1 MHEMVYNSN
10 YEFTMQDENQNI
22 EYKRSWS
29 DEYLKWVCGF
39 ANAQGGKIFIGI
51 DDDKTVY
58 GVLDSHRQMEDI
70 PNKIVAFLGIVV
82 DVNLH
87 QRNGKEY
94 LEIIV
99 NPSNVPISYKGVF
112 YYRSGATKQE
122 LKGAALQQFVLKKMG
137 RSWDEIVCE
146 GARLEHIDDE
156 AVAYFVRKGI
166 KAGRLPENAADDSTE
181 TILRNLDLIDDEG
194 GLRNAAILLFGKRPS
209 KFFACVEFKIGR
221 FKSESDLRNQDMI
234 TGNLIQMA
242 DKVMEVLDN
251 KYLIRP
257 IHYEGL
263 QRIEPLEIPENALRE
278 IIFNAIIH
286 KEYPGYST
294 QMRVYNDRIWLW
306 NSGGLPEGITF
317 EQFMGAHSSCPRNR
331 LIARAFYLAGFIE
344 SWGRGINKIKTEFV
358 ENGLEAPVYKEEMGG
373 MSVYITRKK
382 DLYGE
387 DGTVNDGA
395 NGTANDTVNV
405 VENKDI
411 TTNNDHINDHINDP
425 VNDPVNRNKSMSRVL
440 KVVMDNPSAT
450 YEDIQIA
457 INRSRATVK
466 RAIRLLRENKFIV
479 REGSDKSGYWY
490 VTEKGKELL

>member
-1 MHEMVYNSN
+1 
-10 YEFTMQDENQNI
+10 MQDENQNI
-22 EYKRSWS
+22 EYKRIWS

-39 ANAQGGKIFIGI
+39 ANAQGGRIFIGV
-51 DDDKTVY
+51 DDDKTIY
-58 GVLDSHRQMEDI
+58 GLQDAHRQMEDI
-70 PNKIVAFLGIVV
+70 PNKIVALLGIVV

-87 QRNGKEY
+87 QKDGLDY
-94 LEIIV
+94 MEIIV

-122 LKGAALQQFVLKKMG
+122 LKGPALQQFILKKMG
-137 RSWDEIVCE
+137 RSWDEIICE
-146 GARLEHIDDE
+146 GATLEHIDDE
-156 AVAYFVRKGI
+156 AVTYFVRKGI

-181 TILRNLDLIDDEG
+181 TILRNLDLMDEEG

-209 KFFACVEFKIGR
+209 RFFACVEFKIGR
-221 FKSESDLRNQDMI
+221 FRTDSDLRNQDMI

-263 QRIEPLEIPENALRE
+263 QRIEPMEIPEDALRE

-286 KEYPGYST
+286 KEYPGYSI

-344 SWGRGINKIKTEFV
+344 SWGRGINKIKTEFI
-358 ENGLEAPVYKEEMGG
+358 ENALEAPIYKEEMGG

-382 DLYGE
+382 GLYGE
-387 DGTVNDGA
+387 DDGA

>member
-1 MHEMVYNSN
+1 MN
-10 YEFTMQDENQNI
+10 DESQNI

-29 DEYLKWVCGF
+29 DEYQKWVCGF

-51 DDDKTVY
+51 DDDKSVY
-58 GVLDSHRQMEDI
+58 GLNDSHRQMEDI

-87 QRNGKEY
+87 KKDGKEY

-99 NPSNVPISYKGVF
+99 NPSNVPISYKGIF

-156 AVAYFVRKGI
+156 AVTYFVRKGI
-166 KAGRLPENAADDSTE
+166 KAGRLPDKAADDSTE
-181 TILRNLDLIDDEG
+181 TILRNLDLMDDNG

-221 FKSESDLRNQDMI
+221 FKSDSDLRNQDII
-234 TGNLIQMA
+234 TGNIIQMA
-242 DKVMEVLDN
+242 DKVMEILDN

-263 QRIEPLEIPENALRE
+263 QRIEPLEIPEDALRE

-294 QMRVYNDRIWLW
+294 QMRVYDDRIWLW
-306 NSGGLPEGITF
+306 NSGGLPDGITF
-317 EQFMGAHSSCPRNR
+317 EQFMGVHSSCPRNR
-331 LIARAFYLAGFIE
+331 LIARDFYLAGFIE
-344 SWGRGINKIKTEFV
+344 SWGRGIGKIRDEFV
-358 ENGLEAPVYKEEMGG
+358 TNGLEAPIYKEEMGG
-373 MSVYITRKK
+373 MSVYITRRKGLFG
-382 DLYGE
+382 D
-387 DGTVNDGA
+387 DDTVNDTVKTSH
-395 NGTANDTVNV
+395 NTIDNKSDNKENDTVNDTV
-405 VENKDI
+405 KLTKTEY
-411 TTNNDHINDHINDP
+411 
-425 VNDPVNRNKSMSRVL
+425 RVL
-440 KVVMDNPSAT
+440 QILRLDDTSTYSSLMDLL
-450 YEDIQIA
+450 QIA
-457 INRSRATVK
+457 RPTVA
-466 RAIRLLRENKFIV
+466 RAINTLQKHGLIV
-479 REGSDKSGYWY
+479 REGSDQTGYWY
-490 VTEKGKELL
+490 VMKK

>member
-1 MHEMVYNSN
+1 MN
-10 YEFTMQDENQNI
+10 DENQNI

-39 ANAQGGKIFIGI
+39 ANAQGGSIFIGI
-51 DDDKTVY
+51 DDDKIVY
-58 GVLDSHRQMEDI
+58 GLPDSHRQMEDI

-87 QRNGKEY
+87 KKDGKEY

-146 GARLEHIDDE
+146 GARMEHIDDE

-194 GLRNAAILLFGKRPS
+194 GLRNAAILLFGKRPGKRPS

-263 QRIEPLEIPENALRE
+263 QRIEPLEIPEDALRE

-294 QMRVYNDRIWLW
+294 QMRVYDDRIWLW
-306 NSGGLPEGITF
+306 NSGGLPDGITF
-317 EQFMGAHSSCPRNR
+317 EQFMGEHSSCPRNR
-331 LIARAFYLAGFIE
+331 LIARTFYLAGFIE
-344 SWGRGINKIKTEFV
+344 SWGRGIGKIRDEFV
-358 ENGLEAPVYKEEMGG
+358 ANGLEAPVYKEEMGG
-373 MSVYITRKK
+373 MSVYITRRKG
-382 DLYGE
+382 LFGE
-387 DGTVNDGA
+387 
-395 NGTANDTVNV
+395 
-405 VENKDI
+405 
-411 TTNNDHINDHINDP
+411 NDP
-425 VNDPVNRNKSMSRVL
+425 VNDGVKNTNNKCVSAKNDGVNDSLRDGVNDGVKWTKNELAILYEMSKNNDITYIQLQTKL
-440 KVVMDNPSAT
+440 KISEPTVR
-450 YEDIQIA
+450 
-457 INRSRATVK
+457 RSIK
-466 RAIRLLRENKFIV
+466 RLRLNMMIV
-479 REGSDKSGYWY
+479 REGSDKSGHWY
-490 VTEKGKELL
+490 VTEKGKRILNKIQ

>member
-1 MHEMVYNSN
+1 MN
-10 YEFTMQDENQNI
+10 DESQNI

-29 DEYLKWVCGF
+29 DEYMKWVCGF
-39 ANAQGGKIFIGI
+39 ANAQGGRIFIGI
-51 DDDKTVY
+51 DDDKSVY
-58 GVLDSHRQMEDI
+58 GLTDSHRQMEDI
-70 PNKIVAFLGIVV
+70 PNRIVAFLGIVV

-122 LKGAALQQFVLKKMG
+122 LKGVALQQFVLKKMG

-294 QMRVYNDRIWLW
+294 QMRVYDDRIWLW
-306 NSGGLPEGITF
+306 NSGGLPDGITF

-331 LIARAFYLAGFIE
+331 LIARVFYLAGFIE
-344 SWGRGINKIKTEFV
+344 SWGRGIDKIRDEFV
-358 ENGLEAPVYKEEMGG
+358 ANGLEAPVYKEEMGG
-373 MSVYITRKK
+373 MSVYITRRKG
-382 DLYGE
+382 LFGGNE
-387 DGTVNDGA
+387 TV
-395 NGTANDTVNV
+395 
-405 VENKDI
+405 
-411 TTNNDHINDHINDP
+411 NDP
-425 VNDPVNRNKSMSRVL
+425 VNDGVKVIDNKIVSANFDGVNDTVNGTVN
-440 KVVMDNPSAT
+440 D
-450 YEDIQIA
+450 
-457 INRSRATVK
+457 TVK
-466 RAIRLLRENKFIV
+466 RILKVISNNEAITYDEMSEVLKISRRTIARHIKTMTKLFLIV

>member
-1 MHEMVYNSN
+1 
-10 YEFTMQDENQNI
+10 MQDENQNI
-22 EYKRSWS
+22 EYKRIWS

-39 ANAQGGKIFIGI
+39 ANAQGGRIYIGV
-51 DDDKTVY
+51 DDDKTVF
-58 GVLDSHRQMEDI
+58 GLQDAHRQMEDI
-70 PNKIVAFLGIVV
+70 PNKIVALLGIVV

-87 QRNGKEY
+87 QKDGLDY
-94 LEIIV
+94 MEIIV

-122 LKGAALQQFVLKKMG
+122 LKGPALQQFILKKMG
-137 RSWDEIVCE
+137 RSWDEIICE
-146 GARLEHIDDE
+146 GATLEHIDNE

-181 TILRNLDLIDDEG
+181 TILRNLDLMDEAG
-194 GLRNAAILLFGKRPS
+194 GLSNAAILLFGKRPS
-209 KFFACVEFKIGR
+209 RFFACVEFKIGR
-221 FKSESDLRNQDMI
+221 FRTHSDLRNQDMI
-234 TGNLIQMA
+234 TGNIIQMA
-242 DKVMEVLDN
+242 DKVMEILDN

-263 QRIEPLEIPENALRE
+263 QRIEPLEIPEDALRE

-286 KEYPGYST
+286 KEYPGYSI
-294 QMRVYNDRIWLW
+294 QMRIYNDRIWLW

-331 LIARAFYLAGFIE
+331 LVARAFYLAGFIE

-382 DLYGE
+382 GLYGE
-387 DGTVNDGA
+387 DDGVNDGVNDGA
-395 NGTANDTVNV
+395 NDTVNNTIKIIENKDITTNNGTANDTVNV
-405 VENKDI
+405 
-411 TTNNDHINDHINDP
+411 P
-425 VNDPVNRNKSMSRVL
+425 VNDTVN
-440 KVVMDNPSAT
+440 D
-450 YEDIQIA
+450 
-457 INRSRATVK
+457 TVK
-466 RAIRLLRENKFIV
+466 RILKVISNNEAITYDEMSEVLKISRRTIARHIKTMTKLFLIV

-490 VTEKGKELL
+490 ITEKGKQLIKKQK

>member
-1 MHEMVYNSN
+1 MN
-10 YEFTMQDENQNI
+10 DESQNI

-29 DEYLKWVCGF
+29 DEYMKWVCGF
-39 ANAQGGKIFIGI
+39 ANAQGGRIFIGI
-51 DDDKTVY
+51 DDDKSVY
-58 GVLDSHRQMEDI
+58 GLTDSHRQMEDI
-70 PNKIVAFLGIVV
+70 PNRIVAFLGIVV

-122 LKGAALQQFVLKKMG
+122 LKGVALQQFVLKKMG
-137 RSWDEIVCE
+137 RSWDEIICE
-146 GARLEHIDDE
+146 GARMEHIDDE

-294 QMRVYNDRIWLW
+294 QMRVYDDRIWLW
-306 NSGGLPEGITF
+306 NSGGLPDGITF

-331 LIARAFYLAGFIE
+331 LIARVFYLAGFIE
-344 SWGRGINKIKTEFV
+344 SWGRGIDKIRDEFV
-358 ENGLEAPVYKEEMGG
+358 ANGLEAPVYKEEMGG
-373 MSVYITRKK
+373 MSVYITRRKG
-382 DLYGE
+382 LFGGNE
-387 DGTVNDGA
+387 TV
-395 NGTANDTVNV
+395 
-405 VENKDI
+405 
-411 TTNNDHINDHINDP
+411 NDP
-425 VNDPVNRNKSMSRVL
+425 VNDGVKVIDNKIVSANFDGVNDTVNGTVN
-440 KVVMDNPSAT
+440 D
-450 YEDIQIA
+450 
-457 INRSRATVK
+457 TVK
-466 RAIRLLRENKFIV
+466 RILKVISNNEAITYDEMSEVLKISRRTIARHIKTMTKLFLIV

>member
-1 MHEMVYNSN
+1 
-10 YEFTMQDENQNI
+10 MQDENQNI
-22 EYKRSWS
+22 EYKRIWS

-39 ANAQGGKIFIGI
+39 ANAQGGRIFIGV
-51 DDDKTVY
+51 DDDKTIY
-58 GVLDSHRQMEDI
+58 GLQDAHKQMEDI
-70 PNKIVAFLGIVV
+70 PNKIVALLGIVV

-87 QRNGKEY
+87 QKDGLDY
-94 LEIIV
+94 MEIIV

-122 LKGAALQQFVLKKMG
+122 LKGPALQQFILKKMG
-137 RSWDEIVCE
+137 RSWDEIICE
-146 GARLEHIDDE
+146 GATLEHIEDE

-181 TILRNLDLIDDEG
+181 TILRNLDLMDEDG

-209 KFFACVEFKIGR
+209 RFFACVEFKIGR
-221 FKSESDLRNQDMI
+221 FRTDSDLRNQDMI

-263 QRIEPLEIPENALRE
+263 QRIEPMEIPEDALRE

-286 KEYPGYST
+286 KEYPGYSI

-344 SWGRGINKIKTEFV
+344 SWGRGINKIRTEFTA
-358 ENGLEAPVYKEEMGG
+358 NGLEAPIYKEEMGG

-382 DLYGE
+382 GLYGE
-387 DGTVNDGA
+387 DGTVNDPVKIVDNKDVTTYNDGVNKNIDTV
-395 NGTANDTVNV
+395 NGTVNDTV
-405 VENKDI
+405 KRI
-411 TTNNDHINDHINDP
+411 
-425 VNDPVNRNKSMSRVL
+425 L
-440 KVVMDNPSAT
+440 KVISNNEAIT
-450 YEDIQIA
+450 YDEMSEALKISRRTIA
-457 INRSRATVK
+457 RHIKTMTK
-466 RAIRLLRENKFIV
+466 LFLIV
-479 REGSDKSGYWY
+479 REGSDKTGYWY
-490 VTEKGKELL
+490 VTEKGKELIKEQK

>member
-1 MHEMVYNSN
+1 MN
-10 YEFTMQDENQNI
+10 DENQNK

-39 ANAQGGKIFIGI
+39 ANAQGGRIFIGI
-51 DDDKTVY
+51 DDDKSVY
-58 GVLDSHRQMEDI
+58 GLTDSHRQMEDI

-99 NPSNVPISYKGVF
+99 NPSNVPISYKGIF

-146 GARLEHIDDE
+146 GARMEHIDDE

-294 QMRVYNDRIWLW
+294 QMRVYDDRIWLW
-306 NSGGLPEGITF
+306 NSGGLPNGITF

-344 SWGRGINKIKTEFV
+344 SWGRGIGKIRDEFV
-358 ENGLEAPVYKEEMGG
+358 ANGLEAPVYKEEMGG
-373 MSVYITRKK
+373 MSVYITRRKG
-382 DLYGE
+382 LFGE
-387 DGTVNDGA
+387 NDTVNDGVK
-395 NGTANDTVNV
+395 NTDNKSVNV
-405 VENKDI
+405 KKDG
-411 TTNNDHINDHINDP
+411 
-425 VNDPVNRNKSMSRVL
+425 VNDSLNDGVNDGVKWTKNELAILFEMSKNSDVTYIQLQTKL
-440 KVVMDNPSAT
+440 KISEPTVR
-450 YEDIQIA
+450 
-457 INRSRATVK
+457 RSIK
-466 RAIRLLRENKFIV
+466 RLRLNMMIV
-479 REGSDKSGYWY
+479 REGSDKTGYWY
-490 VTEKGKELL
+490 VTEKGKRILIKFNSYE

>member
-1 MHEMVYNSN
+1 MN
-10 YEFTMQDENQNI
+10 DESQNI

-39 ANAQGGKIFIGI
+39 ANAQGGRIFIGI
-51 DDDKTVY
+51 DDDKSVY
-58 GVLDSHRQMEDI
+58 GLTDSHRQMEDI

-122 LKGAALQQFVLKKMG
+122 LKGVALQQFVLKKMG

-146 GARLEHIDDE
+146 GARMEHIDDE

-166 KAGRLPENAADDSTE
+166 KAGRLTENAADDSTE

-209 KFFACVEFKIGR
+209 RFFACVEFKIGR
-221 FKSESDLRNQDMI
+221 FHNDVDLRNQDI
-234 TGNLIQMA
+234 ISGNIIQMA
-242 DKVMEVLDN
+242 DKVMEILDS

-263 QRIEPLEIPENALRE
+263 QRIEPLEIPEDALRE
-278 IIFNAIIH
+278 ILFNAIIH

-306 NSGGLPEGITF
+306 NSGGLPDGITF

-331 LIARAFYLAGFIE
+331 LIARVFYLAGFIE
-344 SWGRGINKIKTEFV
+344 SWGRGIGKIRDEFV
-358 ENGLEAPVYKEEMGG
+358 ASGLEAPIYKEEMGG
-373 MSVYITRKK
+373 MSVYITRRKGLFGGN
-382 DLYGE
+382 DGVN
-387 DGTVNDGA
+387 GTV
-395 NGTANDTVNV
+395 
-405 VENKDI
+405 
-411 TTNNDHINDHINDP
+411 NDP
-425 VNDPVNRNKSMSRVL
+425 VNDTDNKKIVSKNDPVNDTDGTVNGTVKQILQLINKNVFI
-440 KVVMDNPSAT
+440 T
-450 YEDIQIA
+450 YEELALETNLSRRTIA
-457 INRSRATVK
+457 RHIKTMSE
-466 RAIRLLRENKFIV
+466 LFLIV
-479 REGSDKSGYWY
+479 REGSDKSGHWY
-490 VTEKGKELL
+490 VTEKGKKLL

>member
-1 MHEMVYNSN
+1 
-10 YEFTMQDENQNI
+10 MQDENQNI

-39 ANAQGGKIFIGI
+39 ANAQGGRIFIGI
-51 DDDKTVY
+51 DDDKSVY
-58 GVLDSHRQMEDI
+58 GLTDSHRQMEDI

-122 LKGAALQQFVLKKMG
+122 LKGVALQQFVLKKMG

-146 GARLEHIDDE
+146 GARMEHIDDE

-209 KFFACVEFKIGR
+209 RFFACVEFKIGR
-221 FKSESDLRNQDMI
+221 FHNDVDLRNQDI
-234 TGNLIQMA
+234 ISGNIIQMA
-242 DKVMEVLDN
+242 DRVMEILDS

-263 QRIEPLEIPENALRE
+263 QRIEPLEIPEDALRE
-278 IIFNAIIH
+278 ILFNAIIH

-306 NSGGLPEGITF
+306 NSGGLPDGITF

-331 LIARAFYLAGFIE
+331 LIARVFYLAGFIE
-344 SWGRGINKIKTEFV
+344 SWGRGIGKIRDEFV
-358 ENGLEAPVYKEEMGG
+358 ANGLEAPIYKEEMGG
-373 MSVYITRKK
+373 MSVYITRRKGLFGGN
-382 DLYGE
+382 DGVN
-387 DGTVNDGA
+387 GTV
-395 NGTANDTVNV
+395 
-405 VENKDI
+405 
-411 TTNNDHINDHINDP
+411 NDP
-425 VNDPVNRNKSMSRVL
+425 VNDTDNKKIVSKNDPVNDTDGTVNGTVKQILQLINKNVFI
-440 KVVMDNPSAT
+440 T
-450 YEDIQIA
+450 YEELALETNLSRRTIA
-457 INRSRATVK
+457 RHIKTMSE
-466 RAIRLLRENKFIV
+466 LFLIV
-479 REGSDKSGYWY
+479 REGSDKSGHWY

>member
-1 MHEMVYNSN
+1 
-10 YEFTMQDENQNI
+10 MQDENQNI
-22 EYKRSWS
+22 EYKRIWS

-39 ANAQGGKIFIGI
+39 ANAQGGRIFIGV
-51 DDDKTVY
+51 DDDKTIY
-58 GVLDSHRQMEDI
+58 GLQDAHKQMEDI
-70 PNKIVAFLGIVV
+70 PNKIVALLGIVV

-87 QRNGKEY
+87 QKDGLDYMEV
-94 LEIIV
+94 IV
-99 NPSNVPISYKGVF
+99 SPSNVPISYKGVF

-122 LKGAALQQFVLKKMG
+122 LKGPALQQFILKKMG
-137 RSWDEIVCE
+137 RSWDEIICE
-146 GARLEHIDDE
+146 GATLEHIDDE

-166 KAGRLPENAADDSTE
+166 KAGRLPESAADDSTE
-181 TILRNLDLIDDEG
+181 TILRNLDLMDEEG

-209 KFFACVEFKIGR
+209 RFFACVEFKIGR
-221 FKSESDLRNQDMI
+221 FRTDSDLRNQDMI

-263 QRIEPLEIPENALRE
+263 QRIEPLEIPEDALRE

-286 KEYPGYST
+286 KEYPGYSI

-317 EQFMGAHSSCPRNR
+317 EQFMGVHSSCPRNR

-344 SWGRGINKIKTEFV
+344 SWGRGINKIKTEFI
-358 ENGLEAPVYKEEMGG
+358 ENGLESPIYKEEMGG

-382 DLYGE
+382 GLYGE
-387 DGTVNDGA
+387 NDTG
-395 NGTANDTVNV
+395 NDTENDTVKGNDKYND
-405 VENKDI
+405 NKSI
-411 TTNNDHINDHINDP
+411 IINNNTKNDH
-425 VNDPVNRNKSMSRVL
+425 VNDTVKLTKMERRILQVL
-440 KVVMDNPSAT
+440 NMDYKAT
-450 YEDIQIA
+450 YTSIMDLLQVA
-457 INRSRATVK
+457 RPTVA
-466 RAIRLLRENKFIV
+466 RAISKFQQNGLLV

>member
-1 MHEMVYNSN
+1 
-10 YEFTMQDENQNI
+10 MQDENQNI
-22 EYKRSWS
+22 EYKRIWS

-39 ANAQGGKIFIGI
+39 ANAQGGRIFIGV
-51 DDDKTVY
+51 DDDKTIY
-58 GVLDSHRQMEDI
+58 GLHDAHRQMEDI
-70 PNKIVAFLGIVV
+70 PNKIVALLGIVV

-87 QRNGKEY
+87 QKDGLDY
-94 LEIIV
+94 MEIIV

-122 LKGAALQQFVLKKMG
+122 LKGPALQQFILKKMG
-137 RSWDEIVCE
+137 RSWDEIICE
-146 GARLEHIDDE
+146 GATLEHIDDE
-156 AVAYFVRKGI
+156 AVTYFVRKGI

-181 TILRNLDLIDDEG
+181 TILRNLDLMDEEG

-209 KFFACVEFKIGR
+209 RFFACVEFKIGR
-221 FKSESDLRNQDMI
+221 FRTDSDLRNQDMI

-263 QRIEPLEIPENALRE
+263 QRIEPLEIPKDALRE

-286 KEYPGYST
+286 KEYPGYSI
-294 QMRVYNDRIWLW
+294 QMRVYNNRIWLW

-331 LIARAFYLAGFIE
+331 LIARVFYLAGFIE

-382 DLYGE
+382 GLYGQ
-387 DGTVNDGA
+387 NDGV
-395 NGTANDTVNV
+395 NDTVNII
-405 VENKDI
+405 ENKDI
-411 TTNNDHINDHINDP
+411 TTNNDHINDH
-425 VNDPVNRNKSMSRVL
+425 VNDGVNDGVKWSKNEKNILALMS
-440 KVVMDNPSAT
+440 NNYSIT
-450 YEDIQIA
+450 YIELQKTLNI
-457 INRSRATVK
+457 SEPTVR
-466 RAIRLLRENKFIV
+466 RAIKKLRTNKMLV

>member
-1 MHEMVYNSN
+1 MN
-10 YEFTMQDENQNI
+10 DENQNI

-39 ANAQGGKIFIGI
+39 ANAQGGRIFIGI
-51 DDDKTVY
+51 DDDKSVY
-58 GVLDSHRQMEDI
+58 GLTDSHRQMEDI

-99 NPSNVPISYKGVF
+99 NPSNVPISYKGIF

-181 TILRNLDLIDDEG
+181 AILRNLDLIDDEG

-294 QMRVYNDRIWLW
+294 QMRVYDDRIWLW
-306 NSGGLPEGITF
+306 NSGGLPDGITF

-344 SWGRGINKIKTEFV
+344 SWGRGIGKIRDEFV
-358 ENGLEAPVYKEEMGG
+358 ANGLEAPVYKEEMGG
-373 MSVYITRKK
+373 MSVYITRRKGLFG
-382 DLYGE
+382 D
-387 DGTVNDGA
+387 D
-395 NGTANDTVNV
+395 DTVSGIV
-405 VENKDI
+405 KDTDNKKI
-411 TTNNDHINDHINDP
+411 VLKNDP
-425 VNDPVNRNKSMSRVL
+425 VNDTDGTVNG
-440 KVVMDNPSAT
+440 
-450 YEDIQIA
+450 
-457 INRSRATVK
+457 TVK
-466 RAIRLLRENKFIV
+466 RIIKVISENEAITYDELSEKLNISRRTVARHIKKMTELFLIV
-479 REGSDKSGYWY
+479 REGSDKTGYWY
-490 VTEKGKELL
+490 VTKKGKELL

>member
-1 MHEMVYNSN
+1 
-10 YEFTMQDENQNI
+10 MQDESQNI
-22 EYKRSWS
+22 EYKRSWN

-39 ANAQGGKIFIGI
+39 ANAQGGRIYIGV
-51 DDDKTVY
+51 DDDKTVF
-58 GVLDSHRQMEDI
+58 GLQDAHRQMEDI
-70 PNKIVAFLGIVV
+70 PNKIVALLGIVV

-87 QRNGKEY
+87 QKDGLDY
-94 LEIIV
+94 MEIIV

-122 LKGAALQQFVLKKMG
+122 LKGPALQQFILKKMG
-137 RSWDEIVCE
+137 RSWDEIICE
-146 GARLEHIDDE
+146 GATLEHIDNE

-181 TILRNLDLIDDEG
+181 TILRNLDLMDEAG

-209 KFFACVEFKIGR
+209 RFFACVEFKIGR
-221 FKSESDLRNQDMI
+221 FRTDSDLRNQDMI
-234 TGNLIQMA
+234 TGNIIQMA
-242 DKVMEVLDN
+242 DKVMEILDN

-263 QRIEPLEIPENALRE
+263 QRIEPLEIPEDALRE

-286 KEYPGYST
+286 KEYPGYSI
-294 QMRVYNDRIWLW
+294 QMRIYNDRIWLW

-331 LIARAFYLAGFIE
+331 LVARAFYLAGFIE
-344 SWGRGINKIKTEFV
+344 SWGRGINKIKTEFI

-382 DLYGE
+382 GLYGE
-387 DGTVNDGA
+387 IDGVNDGVNDGA
-395 NGTANDTVNV
+395 NDTVNDTVKV
-405 VENKDI
+405 IENKDI
-411 TTNNDHINDHINDP
+411 TTNNDTVNDTVNVP
-425 VNDPVNRNKSMSRVL
+425 VNGTVN
-440 KVVMDNPSAT
+440 D
-450 YEDIQIA
+450 
-457 INRSRATVK
+457 TVK
-466 RAIRLLRENKFIV
+466 RILKVISNNEAITYDEMSEVLKISRRTIARHIKTMTKLFLIV

-490 VTEKGKELL
+490 ITEKGKQLIKKQK

>member
-1 MHEMVYNSN
+1 MN
-10 YEFTMQDENQNI
+10 DENQNI

-39 ANAQGGKIFIGI
+39 ANAQGGRIFIGI
-51 DDDKTVY
+51 DDDKSVY
-58 GVLDSHRQMEDI
+58 GLTDSHHQMEDI

-87 QRNGKEY
+87 KKDGKEY

-146 GARLEHIDDE
+146 GARMEHIDDE

-294 QMRVYNDRIWLW
+294 QMRVYDDRIWLW
-306 NSGGLPEGITF
+306 NSGGLPDGITF
-317 EQFMGAHSSCPRNR
+317 EQFMGEHSSCPRNR

-344 SWGRGINKIKTEFV
+344 SWGRGIGKIRDEFV
-358 ENGLEAPVYKEEMGG
+358 ANGLEAPVYKEEMGG
-373 MSVYITRKK
+373 MSVYITRRKG
-382 DLYGE
+382 LFGE
-387 DGTVNDGA
+387 NDTVNDGVKNTDNKCVSA
-395 NGTANDTVNV
+395 KNDGANDSLRDDVNDGV
-405 VENKDI
+405 KWTKNELAILHEMSKNNDI
-411 TTNNDHINDHINDP
+411 TYIQLQT
-425 VNDPVNRNKSMSRVL
+425 KL
-440 KVVMDNPSAT
+440 KISEPTVR
-450 YEDIQIA
+450 
-457 INRSRATVK
+457 RSIK
-466 RAIRLLRENKFIV
+466 RLRLNMMIV
-479 REGSDKSGYWY
+479 REGSDKTGYWY
-490 VTEKGKELL
+490 VTEKGKRTLIKFNSYE

>member
-1 MHEMVYNSN
+1 MN
-10 YEFTMQDENQNI
+10 DENQNI

-39 ANAQGGKIFIGI
+39 ANAQGGRIFIGI
-51 DDDKTVY
+51 DDDKSVY
-58 GVLDSHRQMEDI
+58 GLTDSHRQMEDI

-87 QRNGKEY
+87 KKDGKEY

-122 LKGAALQQFVLKKMG
+122 LKGVALQQFVLKKMG

-257 IHYEGL
+257 IHNEGL

-294 QMRVYNDRIWLW
+294 QMRVYDDRIWLW
-306 NSGGLPEGITF
+306 NSGGLPNGITF
-317 EQFMGAHSSCPRNR
+317 EQFMGEHSSCPRNR
-331 LIARAFYLAGFIE
+331 LIARSFYLAGFIE
-344 SWGRGINKIKTEFV
+344 SWGRGIGKIRDEFV
-358 ENGLEAPVYKEEMGG
+358 ANGLEAPVYKEEMGG
-373 MSVYITRKK
+373 MSVYITRRKGLFGDDDTASGIVKDADNKK
-382 DLYGE
+382 IVL
-387 DGTVNDGA
+387 
-395 NGTANDTVNV
+395 
-405 VENKDI
+405 K
-411 TTNNDHINDHINDP
+411 NDP
-425 VNDPVNRNKSMSRVL
+425 VNDTDGTVNG
-440 KVVMDNPSAT
+440 
-450 YEDIQIA
+450 
-457 INRSRATVK
+457 TVK
-466 RAIRLLRENKFIV
+466 RIIKVISENEAITYDELSEKLNISRRTVARHIKKMTELFLIV
-479 REGSDKSGYWY
+479 REGSDKTGYWY
-490 VTEKGKELL
+490 VTKKGKRILNKIQ

>member
-1 MHEMVYNSN
+1 
-10 YEFTMQDENQNI
+10 MQDENQNI

-39 ANAQGGKIFIGI
+39 ANAQGGRIFIGI
-51 DDDKTVY
+51 DDDKSVY
-58 GVLDSHRQMEDI
+58 GLTDSHRQMEDI

-99 NPSNVPISYKGVF
+99 NPSNVPISYKGIF

-146 GARLEHIDDE
+146 GARMEHIDDE

-294 QMRVYNDRIWLW
+294 QMRVYDDRIWLW
-306 NSGGLPEGITF
+306 NSGGLPDGITF

-344 SWGRGINKIKTEFV
+344 SWGRGIGKIRDEFV
-358 ENGLEAPVYKEEMGG
+358 ANGLEAPVYKEEMGG
-373 MSVYITRKK
+373 MSVYITRRKG
-382 DLYGE
+382 LFGE
-387 DGTVNDGA
+387 NDG
-395 NGTANDTVNV
+395 V
-405 VENKDI
+405 
-411 TTNNDHINDHINDP
+411 NDP
-425 VNDPVNRNKSMSRVL
+425 VNDGVNIIDNKTV
-440 KVVMDNPSAT
+440 SANFDGVNDT
-450 YEDIQIA
+450 VNDTV
-457 INRSRATVK
+457 NGTVNDTVK
-466 RAIRLLRENKFIV
+466 RILKVISNNEAITYDEMSEVLKISRRTIARHIKTMTKLFLIV

>member
-1 MHEMVYNSN
+1 MK
-10 YEFTMQDENQNI
+10 DENQNI
-22 EYKRSWS
+22 EYKRIWS

-39 ANAQGGKIFIGI
+39 ANAQGGRIFIGI
-51 DDDKTVY
+51 DDDKTIY
-58 GVLDSHRQMEDI
+58 GLQDSHRQMEDI

-87 QRNGKEY
+87 QKDGLDY

-122 LKGAALQQFVLKKMG
+122 LKGLALQQFILRKMG
-137 RSWDEIVCE
+137 RSWDEIICE
-146 GARLEHIDDE
+146 GAKMEHIDEE

-166 KAGRLPENAADDSTE
+166 KAGRLPETAADDSTA
-181 TILRNLDLIDDEG
+181 TILRNLDLMDEDG

-209 KFFACVEFKIGR
+209 RFFACVEFKIGR
-221 FKSESDLRNQDMI
+221 FKTDSDLLNQDMI
-234 TGNLIQMA
+234 TGNIIQMA

-263 QRIEPLEIPENALRE
+263 QRIEPLEIPEDALRE

-294 QMRVYNDRIWLW
+294 QMRVYDDKIWLW

-331 LIARAFYLAGFIE
+331 LIARVFYLAGFIE
-344 SWGRGINKIKTEFV
+344 SWGRGINKIKTKFKES
-358 ENGLEAPVYKEEMGG
+358 GLKAPVYKEEMGG
-373 MSVYITRKK
+373 MSVYITRRQGLFGQNNGVNSI
-382 DLYGE
+382 D
-387 DGTVNDGA
+387 DTVNDTVKYIDNKG
-395 NGTANDTVNV
+395 NSVKITTSGIVKTDTVKL
-405 VENKDI
+405 NK
-411 TTNNDHINDHINDP
+411 NE
-425 VNDPVNRNKSMSRVL
+425 KRVL
-440 KVVMDNPSAT
+440 QILNMDYNST
-450 YEDIQIA
+450 YSSLMYILQVARPTIA
-457 INRSRATVK
+457 
-466 RAIRLLRENKFIV
+466 RAIDTLQKNGLIV
-479 REGSDKSGYWY
+479 REGSDKSGHWY
-490 VTEKGKELL
+490 LTEKGKKLL

>member
-1 MHEMVYNSN
+1 MK
-10 YEFTMQDENQNI
+10 DENQNI

-51 DDDKTVY
+51 DDDKTVC
-58 GVLDSHRQMEDI
+58 GLQDSHRQMEDI
-70 PNKIVAFLGIVV
+70 PNKIVVFLGIVV

-87 QRNGKEY
+87 QKDGLDY

-99 NPSNVPISYKGVF
+99 NPSNVPISFKGVF

-122 LKGAALQQFVLKKMG
+122 LKGPALQQFILKKMG
-137 RSWDEIVCE
+137 RSWDEIICE
-146 GARLEHIDDE
+146 GAKMEHIDDE

-166 KAGRLPENAADDSTE
+166 KAGRLPETAADDSTE
-181 TILRNLDLIDDEG
+181 TILRNLDLMDEDG

-209 KFFACVEFKIGR
+209 RFFACVEFKIGR
-221 FKSESDLRNQDMI
+221 FKTDSDLRNQDMI
-234 TGNLIQMA
+234 TGNIIQMA

-263 QRIEPLEIPENALRE
+263 QRIEPMEIPEEALRE

-294 QMRVYNDRIWLW
+294 QMRVYDDRIWLW

-317 EQFMGAHSSCPRNR
+317 EQFLGAHSSCPRNR

-344 SWGRGINKIKTEFV
+344 SWGRGINKIKTKFIGS
-358 ENGLEAPVYKEEMGG
+358 GLEAPVYKEEMGG
-373 MSVYITRKK
+373 MSVYITRRKG
-382 DLYGE
+382 LYGE
-387 DGTVNDGA
+387 DGTVNGTVNIIDNKIVSTNFDGV
-395 NGTANDTVNV
+395 NDTVN
-405 VENKDI
+405 D
-411 TTNNDHINDHINDP
+411 
-425 VNDPVNRNKSMSRVL
+425 
-440 KVVMDNPSAT
+440 
-450 YEDIQIA
+450 
-457 INRSRATVK
+457 TVK
-466 RAIRLLRENKFIV
+466 RILKVISNNEAITYDEMSEVLKISRRTIARHIKTMTKLFLIV

-490 VTEKGKELL
+490 VTEKGKKIINKYN

>member
-1 MHEMVYNSN
+1 MHDMVTIQNSMN
-10 YEFTMQDENQNI
+10 NENQNI

-39 ANAQGGKIFIGI
+39 ANAQGGRIFIGI
-51 DDDKTVY
+51 DDDKSFY
-58 GVLDSHRQMEDI
+58 GLTDSHRQMEDI

-82 DVNLH
+82 DMNLH

-122 LKGAALQQFVLKKMG
+122 LKGVALQQFVLKKMG

-146 GARLEHIDDE
+146 GARMEHIDDE

-263 QRIEPLEIPENALRE
+263 QRIEPLEIPEDALRE

-294 QMRVYNDRIWLW
+294 QMRVYDDRIWLW
-306 NSGGLPEGITF
+306 NSGGLPDGITF
-317 EQFMGAHSSCPRNR
+317 EQFMGEHSSCPRNR

-344 SWGRGINKIKTEFV
+344 SWGRGIGKIRDEFV
-358 ENGLEAPVYKEEMGG
+358 ANGLEAPVYKEEMGG
-373 MSVYITRKK
+373 MSVYITRRKG
-382 DLYGE
+382 LFGE
-387 DGTVNDGA
+387 NDGVNDPVNDG
-395 NGTANDTVNV
+395 VKV
-405 VENKDI
+405 VDNNSI
-411 TTNNDHINDHINDP
+411 TIDSDPVNDP
-425 VNDPVNRNKSMSRVL
+425 VNDPVKITGSTFLVL
-440 KVVMDNPSAT
+440 RAIVDNPDLT
-450 YEDIQIA
+450 YEEIQVI
-457 INRSRATVK
+457 INCSRATVK
-466 RAIRLLRENKFIV
+466 RAIKVLRINKYIV
-479 REGSDKSGYWY
+479 REGSDKSGHWY

>member
-1 MHEMVYNSN
+1 MN
-10 YEFTMQDENQNI
+10 DENQNI

-39 ANAQGGKIFIGI
+39 ANAQGGRIFIGI
-51 DDDKTVY
+51 DDDKSVY
-58 GVLDSHRQMEDI
+58 GLTDSHRQMEDI

-122 LKGAALQQFVLKKMG
+122 LKGVALQQFVLKKMG

-263 QRIEPLEIPENALRE
+263 QRIEPLEIPEDALRE

-286 KEYPGYST
+286 KEYPGYSI

-344 SWGRGINKIKTEFV
+344 SWGRGINKIRTEFTA
-358 ENGLEAPVYKEEMGG
+358 NGLEAPVYKEEMGG

-382 DLYGE
+382 GLYGE
-387 DGTVNDGA
+387 DGTVNNPVKIVDNKNVTTYDDGV
-395 NGTANDTVNV
+395 NKNIDTVNGTV
-405 VENKDI
+405 KRILKVISNNEAI
-411 TTNNDHINDHINDP
+411 TYDE
-425 VNDPVNRNKSMSRVL
+425 MSEVL
-440 KVVMDNPSAT
+440 KVSRRT
-450 YEDIQIA
+450 IA
-457 INRSRATVK
+457 RHIKTMTK
-466 RAIRLLRENKFIV
+466 LFLIV

>member
-1 MHEMVYNSN
+1 MN
-10 YEFTMQDENQNI
+10 DENQNI

-39 ANAQGGKIFIGI
+39 ANAQGGRIFIGI
-51 DDDKTVY
+51 DDDKSVY
-58 GVLDSHRQMEDI
+58 GLTDSHRQMEDI

-122 LKGAALQQFVLKKMG
+122 LKGVALQQFVLKKMG

-146 GARLEHIDDE
+146 GARMEHIDDE

-294 QMRVYNDRIWLW
+294 QMRVYDDRIWLW
-306 NSGGLPEGITF
+306 NSGGLPNGITF
-317 EQFMGAHSSCPRNR
+317 EQFMGKHSSCPRNR

-344 SWGRGINKIKTEFV
+344 SWGRGIGKIRDEFV
-358 ENGLEAPVYKEEMGG
+358 ANGLEAPVYKEEMGG
-373 MSVYITRKK
+373 MSVYITRRKGLFG
-382 DLYGE
+382 D
-387 DGTVNDGA
+387 D
-395 NGTANDTVNV
+395 DTVSGIV
-405 VENKDI
+405 KDADNKKI
-411 TTNNDHINDHINDP
+411 VLKNDP
-425 VNDPVNRNKSMSRVL
+425 VNDTDGTVNG
-440 KVVMDNPSAT
+440 
-450 YEDIQIA
+450 
-457 INRSRATVK
+457 TVK
-466 RAIRLLRENKFIV
+466 RIIKVISENEAITYDELSEKLNISRRTVARHIKKMTELFLIV
-479 REGSDKSGYWY
+479 REGSDKTGYWY
-490 VTEKGKELL
+490 VTKKGKRILNKIQ

>member
-1 MHEMVYNSN
+1 MN
-10 YEFTMQDENQNI
+10 DENQNI

-39 ANAQGGKIFIGI
+39 ANAQGGRIFIGI
-51 DDDKTVY
+51 DDDKSVY
-58 GVLDSHRQMEDI
+58 GLTDSHRQMEDI

-99 NPSNVPISYKGVF
+99 NPSNVPISYKGIF

-146 GARLEHIDDE
+146 GARMEHIDDE

-294 QMRVYNDRIWLW
+294 QMRVYDDRIWLW
-306 NSGGLPEGITF
+306 NSGGLPNGITF

-344 SWGRGINKIKTEFV
+344 SWGRGIGKIRDEFV
-358 ENGLEAPVYKEEMGG
+358 ANGLEAPVYKEEMGG
-373 MSVYITRKK
+373 MSVYITRRKG
-382 DLYGE
+382 LFGE
-387 DGTVNDGA
+387 NDTVNDGVK
-395 NGTANDTVNV
+395 NTDNKSVNV
-405 VENKDI
+405 KKDG
-411 TTNNDHINDHINDP
+411 
-425 VNDPVNRNKSMSRVL
+425 VNDSLNDGVNDGVKWTKNELAILFEMSKNSDVTYIQLQTKL
-440 KVVMDNPSAT
+440 KISEPTVR
-450 YEDIQIA
+450 
-457 INRSRATVK
+457 RSIK
-466 RAIRLLRENKFIV
+466 RLRLNMMIV
-479 REGSDKSGYWY
+479 REGSDKTGYWY
-490 VTEKGKELL
+490 VTEKGKRILIKFNSYE

>member
-1 MHEMVYNSN
+1 
-10 YEFTMQDENQNI
+10 MQDENQNI
-22 EYKRSWS
+22 EYKRIWS

-39 ANAQGGKIFIGI
+39 ANAQGGRIFIGV
-51 DDDKTVY
+51 DDDKTIY
-58 GVLDSHRQMEDI
+58 GLQDAHRQMEDI
-70 PNKIVAFLGIVV
+70 PNKIVALLGIVV

-87 QRNGKEY
+87 QKDGLDY
-94 LEIIV
+94 MEIIV

-122 LKGAALQQFVLKKMG
+122 LKGPALQQFILKKMG
-137 RSWDEIVCE
+137 RSWDEIICE
-146 GARLEHIDDE
+146 GATLEHIDDE
-156 AVAYFVRKGI
+156 AVTYFVRKGI
-166 KAGRLPENAADDSTE
+166 KAGRLPENAADDSME
-181 TILRNLDLIDDEG
+181 NILRNLDLMDEDG

-209 KFFACVEFKIGR
+209 RFFACVEFKIGR
-221 FKSESDLRNQDMI
+221 FRTDSDLRNQDMI

-263 QRIEPLEIPENALRE
+263 QRIEPLEIPEDALRE

-286 KEYPGYST
+286 KEYPGYSI

-344 SWGRGINKIKTEFV
+344 SWGRGINKIKTEFI
-358 ENGLEAPVYKEEMGG
+358 ENALEAPIYKEEMGG

-382 DLYGE
+382 GLYGE
-387 DGTVNDGA
+387 DDGA

>member
-1 MHEMVYNSN
+1 
-10 YEFTMQDENQNI
+10 MQDENQNI
-22 EYKRSWS
+22 EYKRIWS

-39 ANAQGGKIFIGI
+39 ANAQGGRIFIGV
-51 DDDKTVY
+51 DDDKTIY
-58 GVLDSHRQMEDI
+58 GLQDAHRQMEDI
-70 PNKIVAFLGIVV
+70 PNKIVALLGIVV

-87 QRNGKEY
+87 QKDGLDYMEV
-94 LEIIV
+94 IV
-99 NPSNVPISYKGVF
+99 SPSNVPISYKGVF

-122 LKGAALQQFVLKKMG
+122 LKGPALQQFVLKKMG
-137 RSWDEIVCE
+137 RSWDEIICE
-146 GARLEHIDDE
+146 GATMEHINDE

-181 TILRNLDLIDDEG
+181 TILRNLDLMDEDG

-209 KFFACVEFKIGR
+209 RFFTCVEFKIGR
-221 FKSESDLRNQDMI
+221 FRTDSDLRNQDMI

-263 QRIEPLEIPENALRE
+263 QRIEPMEIPEDALRE

-286 KEYPGYST
+286 KEYPGYSI

-344 SWGRGINKIKTEFV
+344 SWGRGINKIKTEFTA
-358 ENGLEAPVYKEEMGG
+358 NGLEAPIYKEEMGG

-382 DLYGE
+382 GLYGE
-387 DGTVNDGA
+387 DGTVNDPVKIVDNKDVTTYNDGVNKNIDTV
-395 NGTANDTVNV
+395 NGTVNDTV
-405 VENKDI
+405 KRI
-411 TTNNDHINDHINDP
+411 
-425 VNDPVNRNKSMSRVL
+425 L
-440 KVVMDNPSAT
+440 KVISNNEAIT
-450 YEDIQIA
+450 YDEMSEALKISRRTIA
-457 INRSRATVK
+457 RHIKTMTK
-466 RAIRLLRENKFIV
+466 LFLIV
-479 REGSDKSGYWY
+479 REGSDKTGYWY
-490 VTEKGKELL
+490 VTEKGKELIKEQK

>member
-1 MHEMVYNSN
+1 MNN
-10 YEFTMQDENQNI
+10 ENQNI

-39 ANAQGGKIFIGI
+39 ANAQGGRIFIGI
-51 DDDKTVY
+51 DDDKSVY
-58 GVLDSHRQMEDI
+58 GLTDSHRQMEDI

-99 NPSNVPISYKGVF
+99 NPSNVPISYKGIF

-146 GARLEHIDDE
+146 GARMEHIDDE

-294 QMRVYNDRIWLW
+294 QMRVYDDRIWLW
-306 NSGGLPEGITF
+306 NSGGLPNGITF

-344 SWGRGINKIKTEFV
+344 SWGRGIGKIRDEFV
-358 ENGLEAPVYKEEMGG
+358 ANGLEAPVYKEEMGG
-373 MSVYITRKK
+373 MSVYITRRKG
-382 DLYGE
+382 LFGE
-387 DGTVNDGA
+387 NDTVNDGVK
-395 NGTANDTVNV
+395 NTDNKSVNV
-405 VENKDI
+405 KKDG
-411 TTNNDHINDHINDP
+411 
-425 VNDPVNRNKSMSRVL
+425 VNDSLNDGVNDGVKWTKNELAILFEMSKNSDVTYIQLQTKL
-440 KVVMDNPSAT
+440 KISEPTVR
-450 YEDIQIA
+450 
-457 INRSRATVK
+457 RSIK
-466 RAIRLLRENKFIV
+466 RLRLNMMIV
-479 REGSDKSGYWY
+479 REGSDKTGYWY
-490 VTEKGKELL
+490 VTEKGKRILIKFNSYE

>member
-1 MHEMVYNSN
+1 
-10 YEFTMQDENQNI
+10 MQDENQNI
-22 EYKRSWS
+22 EYKRIWS

-39 ANAQGGKIFIGI
+39 ANAQGGRIFIGV
-51 DDDKTVY
+51 DDDKTIY
-58 GVLDSHRQMEDI
+58 GLQDAHRQMEDI
-70 PNKIVAFLGIVV
+70 PNKIVALLGIVV

-87 QRNGKEY
+87 QKDGLDY
-94 LEIIV
+94 MEIIV
-99 NPSNVPISYKGVF
+99 SPSNVPISYKGVF

-122 LKGAALQQFVLKKMG
+122 LKGPALQQFILKKMG
-137 RSWDEIVCE
+137 RSWDEIICE
-146 GARLEHIDDE
+146 GATLEHIDDE

-166 KAGRLPENAADDSTE
+166 KAGRLPESAADDSTE
-181 TILRNLDLIDDEG
+181 TILHNLDLMDEDG

-209 KFFACVEFKIGR
+209 RFFACVEFKIGR
-221 FKSESDLRNQDMI
+221 FRTDSDLRNQDMI

-263 QRIEPLEIPENALRE
+263 QRIEPLEIPEDALRE

-286 KEYPGYST
+286 KEYPGYSI

-344 SWGRGINKIKTEFV
+344 SWGRGINKIKTEFTA
-358 ENGLEAPVYKEEMGG
+358 NGLEAPVYKEEMGG

-382 DLYGE
+382 GLYGE
-387 DGTVNDGA
+387 DGTVNDPVKIVDNKDVTTYNDGV
-395 NGTANDTVNV
+395 NKNIDTVNDTVNGTV
-405 VENKDI
+405 NG
-411 TTNNDHINDHINDP
+411 T
-425 VNDPVNRNKSMSRVL
+425 VND
-440 KVVMDNPSAT
+440 
-450 YEDIQIA
+450 
-457 INRSRATVK
+457 TVK
-466 RAIRLLRENKFIV
+466 RILKVISNNEAITYDEMSEALKISRRTIARHIKTMTKLFLIV
-479 REGSDKSGYWY
+479 REGSDKTGYWY
-490 VTEKGKELL
+490 VTEKGKELIKEQK

>member
-1 MHEMVYNSN
+1 MN
-10 YEFTMQDENQNI
+10 DESQNI

-39 ANAQGGKIFIGI
+39 ANAQGGRIFIGI
-51 DDDKTVY
+51 DDDKSVY
-58 GVLDSHRQMEDI
+58 GLTDSHRQMEDI

-87 QRNGKEY
+87 KKDGKEY

-122 LKGAALQQFVLKKMG
+122 LKGVALQQFVLKKMG

-294 QMRVYNDRIWLW
+294 QMRVYDDRIWLW
-306 NSGGLPEGITF
+306 NSGGLPDGITF
-317 EQFMGAHSSCPRNR
+317 EQFMGEHSSCPRNR
-331 LIARAFYLAGFIE
+331 LIARVFYLAGFIE
-344 SWGRGINKIKTEFV
+344 SWGRGIGKIRNEFV
-358 ENGLEAPVYKEEMGG
+358 ANGMEAPVYKEEMGG
-373 MSVYITRKK
+373 MSVYITRRKGLLGDDDTASGIVKDADNKK
-382 DLYGE
+382 IVL
-387 DGTVNDGA
+387 
-395 NGTANDTVNV
+395 
-405 VENKDI
+405 K
-411 TTNNDHINDHINDP
+411 NDP
-425 VNDPVNRNKSMSRVL
+425 VNDTDGIVNG
-440 KVVMDNPSAT
+440 
-450 YEDIQIA
+450 
-457 INRSRATVK
+457 TVK
-466 RAIRLLRENKFIV
+466 RIIKVISENEAITYDELSEKLNISRRTVARHIKKMTELFLIV
-479 REGSDKSGYWY
+479 REGSDKTGYWY
-490 VTEKGKELL
+490 VTKKGKELL